1 MMRVL
6 AAIVIVASLAS
17 YARADLRFT
26 IRNDAFTGLVPPFDD
41 VGFTNDLEL
50 AFWRPYRGVL
60 VGGRWLD
67 RLVTEGFHDFG
78 AGDRRQDLVEIV
90 GTIEKPWGTP
100 LLHSLTIEG
109 RAGSVATG
117 NWGGR
122 YYQNAFH
129 TLCQCAPTLGEG
141 LADRYPEARAYGALV
156 GARTVASEG
165 VDHAQAYAA
174 INGQASV
181 GTGVT
186 WIDAALGG
194 RIRTRVGRTELGAHA
209 EIAAMRFH
217 VLSDALAIPSGYG
230 AGWQLGWRVG
240 VHVAWGRMRIAYEY
254 RANEGG
260 SGEPIGLFELTVKQ
274 AGTVF

>member
-1 MMRVL
+1 VKHAL
-6 AAIVIVASLAS
+6 AAIVVVASIAS
-17 YARADLRFT
+17 HADADLRFA
-26 IRNDAFTGLVPPFDD
+26 IRNDTFTGLIPPFDD

-50 AFWRPYRGVL
+50 AFWRPYRGVNI
-60 VGGRWLD
+60 GGRWTD
-67 RLVTEGFHDFG
+67 RLVTEGYLDFDS
-78 AGDRRQDLVEIV
+78 GDRRQDLVEIV
-90 GTIEKPWGTP
+90 GTIEKTWGTP

-122 YYQNAFH
+122 WYQNAFH
-129 TLCQCAPTLGEG
+129 TLCRCGRLLSEG
-141 LADRYPEARAYGALV
+141 LAHRYPEERRYGALA
-156 GARTVASEG
+156 GARMIASEG

-174 INGQASV
+174 LDGQASI

-186 WIDAALGG
+186 WIDAAIGG
-194 RIRTRVGRTELGAHA
+194 RVRTRIRCAELGAHA

-230 AGWQLGWRVG
+230 SGWQLGWRAG
-240 VHVAWGRMRIAYEY
+240 IHVAWNRVRIDYEY

-260 SGEPIGLFELTVKQ
+260 SGEPIGVVAITVKQ
-274 AGTVF
+274 AGTSF